1 MIHDLAIVDASANIH
16 PSVTVGPWTT
26 IGPGV
31 TIGEDCVIA
40 SHCVIKGPTTIGQ
53 RCQIF
58 QFSSIGEATPDL
70 KFKNEPTTLTIGD
83 DNIIREGVTIH
94 RGTIQDRG
102 DTFIGNHNL
111 LMAYVHVGHDC
122 VIGNHCILVNNVALA
137 GHVHV
142 GDWAIISGYCGVHQY
157 CRIGAHSYLGM
168 MSRLSQDLPAFVLAD
183 GHPAAPKMI
192 NLEGLR
198 RRNFS
203 DHEIKKLQQAFKI
216 VYRKKLSLGDAVEAL
231 KPMIAESPSIAV
243 FVDSIESSTRGIVR
257 N

>member
-1 MIHDLAIVDASANIH
+1 MIHDLAIVDSNANVH
-16 PSVTVGPWTT
+16 PSVSVGPWTT

-31 TIGEDCVIA
+31 TIGEGCVIA
-40 SHCVIKGPTTIGQ
+40 SHCVIKGPTTIGK

-58 QFSSIGEATPDL
+58 QFSSVGESTPDL
-70 KFKNEPTTLTIGD
+70 KFNDEPTTLTIGD

-94 RGTIQDRG
+94 RGTVQDRS
-102 DTFIGNHNL
+102 DTFIGNNNL

-122 VIGNHCILVNNVALA
+122 VIGNHTILVNNVALA

-142 GDWAIISGYCGVHQY
+142 GDWAIISGYTGVHQY

-192 NLEGLR
+192 NVEGLR

-216 VYRKKLSLGDAVEAL
+216 IYRKKLSLSDAMQTL
-231 KPMIAESPSIAV
+231 KPMIEESPSIAV
-243 FVDSIESSTRGIVR
+243 LVDSIESSTRGIVR
-257 N
+257 S